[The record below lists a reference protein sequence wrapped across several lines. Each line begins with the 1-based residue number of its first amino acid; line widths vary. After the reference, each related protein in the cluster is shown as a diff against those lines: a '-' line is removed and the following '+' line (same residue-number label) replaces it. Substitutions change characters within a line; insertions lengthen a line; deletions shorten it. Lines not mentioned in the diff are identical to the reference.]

1 MDLGY
6 DCQQVKIIYNVWRNK
21 MQIEILFLAIPAV
34 ILFGL
39 CAYTESVA
47 TIRQSQRLPRRRSN
61 PNVE

>member
-1 MDLGY
+1 
-6 DCQQVKIIYNVWRNK
+6 

-34 ILFGL
+34 ILFWL
-39 CAYTESVA
+39 CASTESVA

>member
-1 MDLGY
+1 
-6 DCQQVKIIYNVWRNK
+6 

-39 CAYTESVA
+39 CLYTESVA
-47 TIRQSQRLPRRRSN
+47 TIRQSQRMPRRRSN